1 MAARTRDGASPMS
14 MYEMQITFTPSPDS
28 LERFPDCQSGYAP
41 LPVALVYRGKVH
53 MLCHADH
60 STPAAP
66 GDCYC
71 FSTLNPKIA
80 FVPSGPLKD
89 HTLNLHSDDLLP
101 LRSGAPVYGPN
112 EG

>member
-1 MAARTRDGASPMS
+1 MLQIRPRMGRGKAKACLGS
-14 MYEMQITFTPSPDS
+14 EMEFAGLRKLRGHSNELQTINDPVGPSPLS
-28 LERFPDCQSGYAP
+28 IE
-41 LPVALVYRGKVH
+41 
-53 MLCHADH
+53 
-60 STPAAP
+60 
-66 GDCYC
+66 DCYC

-89 HTLNLHSDDLLP
+89 HTLNLHSHDLLP

>member
-1 MAARTRDGASPMS
+1 MTQWVMS
-14 MYEMQITFTPSPDS
+14 RYCPGCHIRFVPKADMHLFPSPWS
-28 LERFPDCQSGYAP
+28 IE
-41 LPVALVYRGKVH
+41 
-53 MLCHADH
+53 
-60 STPAAP
+60 
-66 GDCYC
+66 DCYC

>member
-1 MAARTRDGASPMS
+1 MPISEDNICSTR
-14 MYEMQITFTPSPDS
+14 
-28 LERFPDCQSGYAP
+28 
-41 LPVALVYRGKVH
+41 
-53 MLCHADH
+53 
-60 STPAAP
+60 AAP

-112 EG
+112 QG

>member
-1 MAARTRDGASPMS
+1 MSAEGRSMAMQPRNVVAEQPPTPISEENICLTR
-14 MYEMQITFTPSPDS
+14 
-28 LERFPDCQSGYAP
+28 
-41 LPVALVYRGKVH
+41 
-53 MLCHADH
+53 
-60 STPAAP
+60 AAP

-71 FSTLNPKIA
+71 FSTLNLKIA
-80 FVPSGPLKD
+80 FVLSGPLKD